1 MICFLRKNQQ
11 KKVTKRYV
19 LNDFIDPKPS
29 IQAIQHKFI
38 NKMQKEESIPKFNRE
53 LKKLSKDCNFIY
65 ECGKSIADNYMKIKL
80 E

>member
-1 MICFLRKNQQ
+1 
-11 KKVTKRYV
+11 
-19 LNDFIDPKPS
+19 
-29 IQAIQHKFI
+29 
-38 NKMQKEESIPKFNRE
+38 MQKEESIPKFNRE